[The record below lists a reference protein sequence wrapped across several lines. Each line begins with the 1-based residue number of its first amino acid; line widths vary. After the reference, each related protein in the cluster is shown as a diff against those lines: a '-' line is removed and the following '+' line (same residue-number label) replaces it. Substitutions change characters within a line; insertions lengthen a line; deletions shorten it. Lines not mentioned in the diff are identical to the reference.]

1 MALWRRKPLHERLAR
16 EGGLVQG
23 PSRRTAWDDLVGI
36 HGLHRQRQWDAVVTA
51 RAEIGGEELSFVGL
65 PDGSLLLEEGG
76 DGDLSPL
83 AAAVEAQVALPYRA
97 TAVRRDGDVWAVAA
111 RRIEVVELDDDPGG
125 DRLELAWDGS
135 ERTYRVDGEPSFG
148 SARTLERLAEQRF
161 ETWAVRASR
170 LDGRLWEV
178 TVAPL

>member
-1 MALWRRKPLHERLAR
+1 MAFWRRKPLHERLAR

-23 PSRRTAWDDLVGI
+23 PPPRAAWDDLVGI

-51 RAEIGGEELSFVGL
+51 EAEVAGDELWFVGL

-76 DGDLSPL
+76 DGDLTPL
-83 AAAVEAQVALPYRA
+83 AAAVEAQVSPPYRA
-97 TAVRRDGDVWAVAA
+97 VAVRRDGDVWAVAA
-111 RRIEVVELDDDPGG
+111 RRIEVVELEDDPGG
-125 DRLELAWDGS
+125 DQLELAWDGS

-148 SARTLERLAEQRF
+148 GVHALERLAEQRF
-161 ETWAVRASR
+161 EMWAVRASR
-170 LDGRLWEV
+170 LDGALWEV

>member
-1 MALWRRKPLHERLAR
+1 MAFWQRKPLHERLAR

-23 PSRRTAWDDLVGI
+23 PPPRAAWDDLVGI
-36 HGLHRQRQWDAVVTA
+36 HGIHRQRQWDAVVTA
-51 RAEIGGEELSFVGL
+51 KAEVGGDELLFVGL

-76 DGDLSPL
+76 AGDLTPL
-83 AAAVEAQVALPYRA
+83 AAAVEAQLSLPYRA

-111 RRIEVVELDDDPGG
+111 RRIEVVELEDDPGG
-125 DRLELAWDGS
+125 DQLELAWDGS

-148 SARTLERLAEQRF
+148 GVRALERLAEQRF

-170 LDGRLWEV
+170 LDGGLWEV